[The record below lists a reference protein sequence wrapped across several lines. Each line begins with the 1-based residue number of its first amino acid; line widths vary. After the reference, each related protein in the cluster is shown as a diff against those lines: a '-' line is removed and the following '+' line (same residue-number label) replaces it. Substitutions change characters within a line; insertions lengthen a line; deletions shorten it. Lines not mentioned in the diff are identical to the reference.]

1 MLKANLRLYQSER
14 GGNLKEVTK
23 YRMISVISLMTVIF
37 IWELLT
43 DIIKVIPEY
52 TMPSPFAV
60 IKAFWTKLYDPNPDG
75 ATLFEHI
82 FTSLQIALTGYF
94 FGALIGIPVG
104 IGMAW
109 WKKFDMFFKPIFDLV
124 RPIPPIAWIP
134 IMILWFGIGLPAK
147 AAIIFISAF
156 VPCAINSE
164 AGIRQTSSVHMWVAK
179 TFGASNFQILKKVA
193 LPTALPLIFTG
204 LRISL
209 GVSWMTLVAAE
220 LLASTKGLGYMI
232 QITRMLGRAD
242 IIVVGMLT
250 IGGFGAL
257 LSAVLQFFEQKYVKG
272 GR

>member
-1 MLKANLRLYQSER
+1 MKPA
-14 GGNLKEVTK
+14 VK
-23 YRMISVISLMTVIF
+23 YRIISVISLLTVIF

-43 DIIKVIPEY
+43 DILKIVQSY
-52 TMPSPFAV
+52 TMPSPWSV
-60 IKAFWTKLYDPNPDG
+60 ISAFYTKLYDPNPDG
-75 ATLFEHI
+75 ATLFQHI
-82 FTSLQIALTGYF
+82 LTSLQIALTGYF
-94 FGALIGIPVG
+94 FGALFGIPVG
-104 IGMAW
+104 IAMAW
-109 WKKFDMFFKPIFDLV
+109 NKKFDMFLKPIFDLV
-124 RPIPPIAWIP
+124 RPVPPIAWIP

-156 VPCAINSE
+156 VPCVINAE
-164 AGIRQTSSVHMWVAK
+164 AGIRQTSPVHIWVAR
-179 TFGASNFQILKKVA
+179 TFGASNFRILRTVA

-209 GVSWMTLVAAE
+209 GVAWMTLVAAE

-232 QITRMLGRAD
+232 QINRMLGRSD

-257 LSAVLQFFEQKYVKG
+257 LSFVLQLFERKYVKG